1 MRLEASLDAYLRLR
15 NMKMHAMLNAPM
27 TKMVD
32 SGIMGRKPN
41 MPMPMPIPNGE
52 KPKGF
57 IKLWPMP
64 MPRPARNPP
73 TPPPWWW

>member
-1 MRLEASLDAYLRLR
+1 
-15 NMKMHAMLNAPM
+15 M
-27 TKMVD
+27 TKMVY

-57 IKLWPMP
+57 IKLWPATTGTDETTTEF
-64 MPRPARNPP
+64 RH
-73 TPPPWWW
+73 